1 MRKDRRLWIQD
12 NREAGRRVGE
22 VENWDNSHVN
32 GLAVCPDCGALPK
45 SQEIQEEEQ
54 VSGNVRL
61 VFHLPMEH
69 IFEAAQCTRGYRHP
83 ELRQR
88 PRLVLGG
95 VRLQM
100 SLSSHHLSMRE
111 SITWGG
117 LRVEKLRALRTWED
131 TNLSS
136 QRRRNYLKK
145 KLIKNN
151 QKEKLLSET
160 P

>member
-1 MRKDRRLWIQD
+1 
-12 NREAGRRVGE
+12 
-22 VENWDNSHVN
+22 
-32 GLAVCPDCGALPK
+32 
-45 SQEIQEEEQ
+45 
-54 VSGNVRL
+54 
-61 VFHLPMEH
+61 
-69 IFEAAQCTRGYRHP
+69 
-83 ELRQR
+83 
-88 PRLVLGG
+88 
-95 VRLQM
+95 
-100 SLSSHHLSMRE
+100 MRE